1 MYLCEVMFTLIRF
14 SSYKDSEKLH
24 NKVLPLILPIFGN
37 FNAAFKMS
45 SSAVRKISFPE
56 GQVSEEDEQ
65 GAVDVHDAVLTELL
79 LEVDHTQ
86 DQS

>member
-1 MYLCEVMFTLIRF
+1 VFTVGI
-14 SSYKDSEKLH
+14 Y
-24 NKVLPLILPIFGN
+24 
-37 FNAAFKMS
+37 NAALKSRLCCAKVF
-45 SSAVRKISFPE
+45 FPE

-86 DQS
+86 DQG